1 METFIVKFLLELP
14 NLIVKTVDIATLKDG
29 LKNAGEIIEH
39 LKGRESDLTQ
49 MVETFRQKYLSSEKE
64 NVDLKKERSELKQ
77 ENADLKEEIAKLK
90 GV

>member
-1 METFIVKFLLELP
+1 MP
-14 NLIVKTVDIATLKDG
+14 NLIVKTVDTATLKDG

-64 NVDLKKERSELKQ
+64 NGELKQ

>member
-64 NVDLKKERSELKQ
+64 NGELKQ